1 VKKLKERKV
10 NDTEELVGDYLEI
23 RRMRESLKANYE
35 SQDEELKDA
44 MESIK
49 EALLAICNEN
59 NQNGFKTNSGTVT
72 RQVKDRFFCTDW
84 DNFKKFIEL
93 EGSIDLLERRIHQ
106 RNFKEFMSERVGDG
120 LPPGVNALR
129 EYDIVVRKAS
139 STSET
144 LV

>member
-1 VKKLKERKV
+1 VKKLKERV
-10 NDTEELVGDYLEI
+10 VSDTEELVSDYLEV
-23 RRMRESLKANYE
+23 RKMRESLKVTYE
-35 SQDEELKDA
+35 SQDEELKNA

-59 NQNGFKTNSGTVT
+59 NQNGFKTYSGTVT

>member
-1 VKKLKERKV
+1 M
-10 NDTEELVGDYLEI
+10 NDTEELVADYLEI

-84 DNFKKFIEL
+84 DNFKKFIER

>member
-1 VKKLKERKV
+1 M
-10 NDTEELVGDYLEI
+10 NDTEELVSDYLEI
-23 RRMRESLKANYE
+23 RKLRESLKATYE

-44 MESIK
+44 MEAIK

-84 DNFKKFIEL
+84 DNFKKFVEL

-106 RNFKEFMSERVGDG
+106 RNFKEFMSEREGDG

>member
-1 VKKLKERKV
+1 MTDTGSLVETYLTIRRQREKLKAEFEAQ
-10 NDTEELVGDYLEI
+10 DGT
-23 RRMRESLKANYE
+23 LKT
-35 SQDEELKDA
+35 D
-44 MESIK
+44 MEQI
-49 EALLAICNEN
+49 EAALLAICNETN
-59 NQNGFKTNSGTVT
+59 VNGLKTQHGTVT
-72 RQVKDRFFCTDW
+72 RQVKERYFCTDW
-84 DNFKKFIEL
+84 DNFRKFVEN

-106 RNFKEFMSERVGDG
+106 RNFKEFMSERAGDG